1 MTFWLGKGIAQKNLR
16 GLAASMADPIGQGLG
31 VERNAFLRAGALA
44 IVGLLASRCAGLRW
58 MAARDRHIKCRA
70 T

>member
-1 MTFWLGKGIAQKNLR
+1 
-16 GLAASMADPIGQGLG
+16 MADPIGQGLG